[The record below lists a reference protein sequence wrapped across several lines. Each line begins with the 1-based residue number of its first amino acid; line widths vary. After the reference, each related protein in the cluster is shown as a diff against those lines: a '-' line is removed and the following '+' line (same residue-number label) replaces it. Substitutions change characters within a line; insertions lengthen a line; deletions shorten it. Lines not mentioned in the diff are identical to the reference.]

1 MTSPLIR
8 LIHVGCR
15 ELGIDA
21 DTRHDLQL
29 RLVGKASLSDMDEGE
44 LTKVLNELKEAGFK
58 PSGGKQARP
67 VASRPAVR
75 FCHVMWR
82 LLSEADAVKT
92 PGPSGL
98 NAFIRA
104 RFASAWGSI
113 PIDIDRMQD
122 EGQISDVNEALKA
135 MCKRAGISLAR

>member
-29 RLVGKASLSDMDEGE
+29 RLVGKASLSDMDEVE
-44 LTKVLNELKEAGFK
+44 LDRVLDELKANGFK

-67 VASRPAVR
+67 LASRPAVR

-82 LLSEADAVKT
+82 LLSEGGAVNT
-92 PGPSGL
+92 PGARGL

-104 RFASAWGSI
+104 RFASAWGST

-122 EGQISDVNEALKA
+122 DGQIRDVNEALKA
-135 MCKRAGISLAR
+135 MCKRAGISLER